1 MSSGHSQLAE
11 SGLNQVLRLW
21 TPGPGPLYRGLAAA
35 LREAIQRGQ
44 LPDGSR
50 LPSER
55 QLAERLLISLTTAPE
70 QVLVTPGAQQA
81 IDLAARLLV
90 RPGDAVVV
98 ENPTFPGALDTI
110 ASAGARFAC
119 VRTTHLGADV
129 EEIEQLAAR
138 VQPRLLYVI

>member
-55 QLAERLLISLTTAPE
+55 QLAERLLISRTTVVAAYDLLRQENLVERRQGSGTHVRFGVSMLARATERTREDPSEALGRNTLFRGLTDLRE
-70 QVLVTPGAQQA
+70 DS
-81 IDLAARLLV
+81 IDLV
-90 RPGDAVVV
+90 RA
-98 ENPTFPGALDTI
+98 
-110 ASAGARFAC
+110 
-119 VRTTHLGADV
+119 
-129 EEIEQLAAR
+129 
-138 VQPRLLYVI
+138 